1 MTALLRRAQDA
12 LKRNSRWIPAIFFA
26 MFGVIILVNGI
37 MIYLALDSFTGLQTR
52 NHYREGLAYNEHLE
66 AERRQE
72 ALGWKV
78 ETEVL
83 DQRDR
88 SGRLRLAV
96 ADANGA
102 PLTPDQARL
111 RFIRPSDPNLDFMQ
125 SLPVTGS
132 GPYET
137 PVAWPAEGVWDMKLT
152 IFKGGDSYQINRRLM
167 VE

>member
-1 MTALLRRAQDA
+1 MTALLRRAEVA

-66 AERRQE
+66 AQRKQD
-72 ALGWKV
+72 ALGWQV
-78 ETEVL
+78 ETDLL

-96 ADANGA
+96 TNAEGA
-102 PLTPDQARL
+102 TLSLDQARL
-111 RFIRPSDPNLDFMQ
+111 RFIRPGDPNLDFMQ
-125 SLPVTGS
+125 SLSVSGP

-137 PVAWPAEGVWDMKLT
+137 QVAWPAEGVWDMKLT